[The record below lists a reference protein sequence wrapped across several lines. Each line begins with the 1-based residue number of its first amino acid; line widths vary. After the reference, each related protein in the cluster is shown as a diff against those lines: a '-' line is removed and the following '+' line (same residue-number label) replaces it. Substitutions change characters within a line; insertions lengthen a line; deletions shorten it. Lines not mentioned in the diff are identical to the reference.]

1 MLNAEFAA
9 ASCRTPYSAFRAPY
23 LPLPTPHAALRTPHS
38 QTGFTLVEVLLTAL
52 ILAIGLTVL
61 LSSLSTCLG
70 IMRLARLYDQVEWTL
85 GLGEL
90 TYPEPFE
97 LSKDVQKDY
106 TVNPDA
112 SLTEGF
118 TFERTVDPKTPA
130 EEDKDK
136 LFIVRTRVTWGEGSE
151 SDQGH
156 EELVRYVWERDK

>member
-1 MLNAEFAA
+1 MLDVRPFPSTFHPPPATVA
-9 ASCRTPYSAFRAPY
+9 
-23 LPLPTPHAALRTPHS
+23 
-38 QTGFTLVEVLLTAL
+38 GFTLVEVLLTAL

-70 IMRLARLYDQVEWTL
+70 VMRLARQYDQVEWTL

-106 TVNPDA
+106 TVNADS

-118 TFERTVDPKTPA
+118 AFERTVDPKTPA

-136 LFIVRTRVTWGEGSE
+136 LFIVRTRVTWGEGTE
-151 SDQGH
+151 AEQGH